1 MFVLKK
7 TIFIKNAV
15 ILTASSLLL
24 RFAGIIFKV
33 YITRQIGSEGVG
45 LYQLIFSFYMLA
57 STFATSGI
65 STAVTRLITEELAL
79 GSKKGTLQIFRRS
92 IELTL
97 IIALISMGLVYFGAE
112 FIAVKIIGDIRA
124 LPALK
129 IMAFSLPFMGISSC
143 IRGYF
148 IALRRVTPNALTQI
162 FEQTVRIVAV
172 LLLVKRF
179 ISRGLA
185 AATTAVLLG
194 DTLAEGLSCLLLY
207 LCYISSKKGLNR
219 LSGRKNPPFGV
230 LKELTRI
237 SLPITSGRY
246 LNTALRTAENVLVPK
261 NLSRYPHSGIGAL
274 SQFGMIKGMALPILF
289 FPSTLLNS
297 VSTLLI
303 PEMSEAVA
311 KNMPSTVK
319 RLTHEVL
326 RLTTLVS
333 FVFTGVFLFG
343 GKRIGQLIYN
353 SADVGDLLVFLS
365 PIVPFMYLDSISD
378 GILKGLDQ
386 QAFTFRTAISD
397 STIRIILILLTLPLF
412 GLKGFIGIMYFS
424 NFLTCFLN
432 VKRLCKV
439 SGARLKFAK
448 EILTPLSLALTV
460 TFCLSRLLLTLGFL
474 NNLWFTVLLSSLSVP
489 IYISLLTI
497 FKIID
502 IFEIKSLFKG

>member
-15 ILTASSLLL
+15 ILTVSSLIL

-33 YITRQIGSEGVG
+33 YITQQIGSEGVG

-57 STFATSGI
+57 ATFATSGI
-65 STAVTRLITEELAL
+65 STAVTRLVTEELAL
-79 GSKKGTLQIFRRS
+79 GTKNGTLKIFRRS

-97 IIALISMGLVYFGAE
+97 LIALFSMGIVYFGAE
-112 FIAVKIIGDIRA
+112 FISEKIIGDIRA
-124 LPALK
+124 LPSLK

-179 ISRGLA
+179 ISKGLA
-185 AATTAVLLG
+185 AATTAVILG
-194 DTLAEGLSCLLLY
+194 DTLAEALSCFVLF
-207 LCYISSKKGLNR
+207 LCYQASKKGLNA
-219 LSGRKNPPFGV
+219 LSGRKNPPFAV
-230 LKELTRI
+230 RKELTRI
-237 SLPITSGRY
+237 ALPITSGRY
-246 LNTALRTAENVLVPK
+246 LNTGLRTAENVLVPK

-297 VSTLLI
+297 VSILLI
-303 PEMSEAVA
+303 PEISEAVA
-311 KNMPSTVK
+311 KKMPATVK

-326 RLTTLVS
+326 RLTALVS
-333 FVFTGVFLFG
+333 FVFAGVFLFG
-343 GKRIGQLIYN
+343 GKKIGQLIYN
-353 SADVGDLLVFLS
+353 SADVGELLVFLA

-386 QAFTFRTAISD
+386 QAFTFRTSIAD

-412 GLKGFIGIMYFS
+412 GLKGFISIMYFS

-439 SGARLKFAK
+439 SGVKLKFTK
-448 EILTPLSLALTV
+448 EIFVPVFLALAV
-460 TFCLSRLLLTLGFL
+460 TFCLSRFLLCLSL
-474 NNLWFTVLLSSLSVP
+474 NNLWFTIFLSCLSVAL
-489 IYISLLTI
+489 YIGMLTI

-502 IFEIKSLFKG
+502 IFEIKMLFRV